1 MANSGWFPTALL
13 RMGAP
18 GTLGTSSSDAI
29 DLVDDNLY
37 AALIDTAVADYNAA
51 NVFLSSYTAA
61 IIGTP
66 VALTGKTLTIVSATP
81 VFDADDVTFP
91 SVTAGDDVGAVL
103 LFKQTGLG
111 DATCPNVAWLRSDAL
126 AGLPATTNGQDI
138 NLLFSA
144 SGILALG
151 GLAS

>member
-1 MANSGWFPTALL
+1 MASGWFPTALL

-18 GTLGTSSSDAI
+18 GTLGTTASDSI
-29 DLVDDNLY
+29 DLVDDNIY

-66 VALTGKTLTIVSATP
+66 VALTGKALAVSGGQP
-81 VFDADDVTFP
+81 VFDANDVTFA
-91 SVTAGDDVGAVL
+91 SVAAGSTVGAVL

-111 DATCPNVAWLRSDAL
+111 DGTCPNVAWLRSDAL
-126 AGLPATTNGQDI
+126 AGLSVSTNGQDI
-138 NLLFSA
+138 NLLWSA
-144 SGILALG
+144 SGILGLG
-151 GLAS
+151 GLAA